1 MGGCN
6 TDDPLNPG
14 DYNWGKDRVTL
25 WALLGA
31 LLSLPLTTWAAIELA
46 VLAGAGVG
54 PALLTLL
61 AAVVAAAAIGVTSM
75 FVGYGVEWF
84 SRLKRQEPSQITF
97 YGWVDCA
104 LRNVGWPA
112 VPALDDGDWTFN
124 LVEKRGSS
132 PRSWQV
138 VTPGVASVDEVRT
151 KVAPG
156 AERAEEC
163 HDHGVD
169 VFHCEI
175 SSSIGNGA
183 ALGGAIGA
191 PVGLAAGAA
200 LCGVLGLFTFGLAL
214 LACAALL
221 LLGATLGGTL
231 GQLIGGGIGAIADAA
246 NDFDRQGEGITTGCY
261 VALTGEW
268 VTDRSH
274 QHNEIHDIKS
284 YSIVDCGSQVEGS
297 PGQTAGAVGIG
308 RHPTGPD
315 P

>member
-1 MGGCN
+1 MGGCS
-6 TDDPLNPG
+6 TESPLNVG
-14 DYNWGKDRVTL
+14 DYEWGKDRVTL
-25 WALLGA
+25 WALVGA
-31 LLSLPLTTWAAIELA
+31 LASLPFFVWAALVA
-46 VLAGAGVG
+46 AAGVG
-54 PALLTLL
+54 PAALAIL
-61 AAVVAAAAIGVTSM
+61 AAIVAAAAVGVTSM

-84 SRLKRQEPSQITF
+84 SRLKEHNPSQITF

-104 LRNVGWPA
+104 LRNLGWPA
-112 VPALDDGDWTFN
+112 IPSLDDGDWTFN
-124 LVEKRGSS
+124 LVERSS
-132 PRSWQV
+132 VSPKTWKV

-156 AERAEEC
+156 AERAENS
-163 HDHGVD
+163 HNPAGVD

-191 PVGLAAGAA
+191 PVGIAAGAV

-221 LLGATLGGTL
+221 LLGAAAGGTL
-231 GQLIGGGIGAIADAA
+231 GQAIGGGIGAIADAA
-246 NDFDRQGEGITTGCY
+246 NDFDRQGEAINTGCY
-261 VALTGEW
+261 VALTGTW

-284 YSIVDCGSQVEGS
+284 YSIIDCGIHVEEG
-297 PGQTAGAVGIG
+297 PLHFAGAVGIG